1 MKFPRIFTLSV
12 LLSLLAPAIA
22 AGRPGLTVNAYGR
35 GHVSLNGKWSAIPDL
50 YDQGRRMEVY
60 KTVRRRETQMSMNI
74 LSTPDVCGLM
84 SPGDWNSQTPE
95 LKYYEGTVWYA
106 RPFEARVIP
115 DDARCSTLQV

>member
-84 SPGDWNSQTPE
+84 SLVTGIRRLPNSNTMREQYGMPDR
-95 LKYYEGTVWYA
+95 LRRGQY
-106 RPFEARVIP
+106 P